1 MRSRELRKRIR
12 ESKEVRLY
20 IDRAEFYVRITKK
33 TAIELAKAEEAGN
46 LRATYNSYSGSGT
59 LYLVIR

>member
-1 MRSRELRKRIR
+1 MRSKELRKRIR

-33 TAIELAKAEEAGN
+33 AAIELAKAEEAGN
-46 LRATYNSYSGSGT
+46 LRITYNSEGAT
-59 LYLVIR
+59 LYLIIR

>member
-33 TAIELAKAEEAGN
+33 AAIELAKAEEAGN
-46 LRATYNSYSGSGT
+46 LRITYNSESAT

>member
-1 MRSRELRKRIR
+1 MRSIELRKRIR
-12 ESKEVRLY
+12 ESKEIRLH

-33 TAIELAKAEEAGN
+33 AAIELAKAEEAGN
-46 LRATYNSYSGSGT
+46 IKVIYNPYSDSGM

>member
-33 TAIELAKAEEAGN
+33 AAIELAKAEEAGN
-46 LRATYNSYSGSGT
+46 LKVTYNSYSESAT